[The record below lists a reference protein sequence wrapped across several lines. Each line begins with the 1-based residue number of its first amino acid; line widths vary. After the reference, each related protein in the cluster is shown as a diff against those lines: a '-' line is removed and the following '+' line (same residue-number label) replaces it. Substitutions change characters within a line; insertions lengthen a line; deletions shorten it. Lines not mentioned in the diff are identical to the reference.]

1 MKEAPPMP
9 KIMPFLW
16 FDGRLE
22 EAVGFY
28 TGAFRSAHVE
38 TINELTATF
47 VIEGQSFMALNGG
60 PGHVFN
66 DAVSFFIRCETQDE
80 VDEYWQKLTS
90 DGGSEGRCG
99 WLKDKFGLSWQVVP
113 NALGRYMADADRVKA
128 NRVIQAMLKMNKI
141 DIAALDA
148 AYIG

>member
-1 MKEAPPMP
+1 
-9 KIMPFLW
+9 
-16 FDGRLE
+16 
-22 EAVGFY
+22 
-28 TGAFRSAHVE
+28 
-38 TINELTATF
+38 
-47 VIEGQSFMALNGG
+47 
-60 PGHVFN
+60 
-66 DAVSFFIRCETQDE
+66 

-113 NALGRYMADADRVKA
+113 NALGRYMADPDRVKA